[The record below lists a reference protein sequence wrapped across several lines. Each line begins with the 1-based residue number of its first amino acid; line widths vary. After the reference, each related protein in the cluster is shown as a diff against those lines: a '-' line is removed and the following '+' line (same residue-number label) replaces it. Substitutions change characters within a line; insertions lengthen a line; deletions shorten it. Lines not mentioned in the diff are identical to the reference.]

1 MKESLKALHASVA
14 HLSDVIEKLDP
25 EDYTKQA
32 YPAKWTIADTMSHV
46 GSGAV
51 IMSQNFD
58 NVVAGNEADPNFN
71 QSVWDEW
78 NAKEPSAQVADALV
92 ADGALLDRLQMLDG
106 EGRDAFEFSMGP
118 MKLDFNGFVG
128 LRLQEQVLHTWD
140 IEVTTNATATLPDD
154 AAAVALDNLAIFVGF
169 SGKASGEVKDVHI
182 KTVDPERAFV
192 LRFAETSLSLAPNE
206 HGGNVDLELPAES
219 FVRLVS
225 GRLDPQHTPHGLS
238 NPLLDELRQAFPG
251 Y

>member
-1 MKESLKALHASVA
+1 MKESLKALHNSVA
-14 HLSDVIEKLDP
+14 HLGEVVEKIDS
-25 EDYTKQA
+25 EDYTKPA
-32 YPAKWTIADTMSHV
+32 YPAKWSISDTLSHV

-58 NVVAGNEADPNFN
+58 NVVSGNEADPTFN

-92 ADGALLDRLQMLDG
+92 ADNALLDRLQMLD
-106 EGRDAFEFSMGP
+106 EAGRESFGFSMGP
-118 MKLDFNGFVG
+118 MNLDFDAFVA
-128 LRLQEQVLHTWD
+128 LRLQEQALHTWD
-140 IEVTTNATATLPDD
+140 VEVTSNASVTLPED
-154 AAAVALDNLAIFVGF
+154 AVTVMVDRLAMFVGF
-169 SGKASGEVKDVHI
+169 SGKASGEVKEVRVT
-182 KTVDPERAFV
+182 TVNPERAFV
-192 LRFAETSLSLAPNE
+192 LSFAETSLSLAPNE

-225 GRLDPQHTPHGLS
+225 GRLDPQHTPHGLID
-238 NPLLDELRQAFPG
+238 PLLDELRQAFPG